1 MNHMAV
7 SGVKGSL
14 KWAYHEAG
22 VLGAWTVTTVEGV
35 RTLSAALVSSDAF
48 RVSQRPLRF
57 VATHA
62 TGAWV
67 WPIVGELQI
76 QGASLTAVLGPRE
89 R

>member
-1 MNHMAV
+1 MNTMAV

-14 KWAYHEAG
+14 KWSYHEAG

-62 TGAWV
+62 TGAWT
-67 WPIVGELQI
+67 WPIEQLQI

-89 R
+89 K